1 MHYNWKKK
9 HQSESES
16 SIAFAI
22 DPPAVLPDLP
32 ILPCQRADVPHLN
45 HGRREVPEEVLL
57 VAREPMNNGGGR
69 RRRRRVGQHDLVGR
83 QLSLAV
89 QEVAVV
95 LVVEQVGSDLIQVL
109 QCTLRLPGRAVLP
122 RELAL
127 HFAESVRSWSSRN
140 LLLKSV
146 CARRRTSFLG
156 LWCIQNYIAGN

>member
-89 QEVAVV
+89 QEVAVI
-95 LVVEQVGSDLIQVL
+95 LVVEPVGGDLIQVL

-127 HFAESVRSWSSRN
+127 HFAKSVRS
-140 LLLKSV
+140 
-146 CARRRTSFLG
+146 
-156 LWCIQNYIAGN
+156 